1 MATQFKLIQAKCLTA
16 LLASSIFATT
26 AAADNNDLVKGLMG
40 AMIGAAIINEANKA
54 NAATPKKSNSKPAIS
69 SAQRQENKEI
79 QEGLNTFGFNA
90 GTPDGIMGKNS
101 KLAASKFQACLDRP
115 VTGVLDTFEKDF
127 LAQSAL
133 KFNLNKSQSLRFV
146 AQNKAGYCG
155 LLQTYMGELLGTESA
170 TAEKAAPKVA
180 VQNVQITSPNV
191 VQQNI
196 QNTNVVVIE
205 TTVQQN
211 FDRLSD
217 EILLLEKISEH
228 ISTKTNSDSHANKLK
243 AITQRISILRT
254 QIRKIEGTVQNKYG
268 VPIRPTNSNL
278 GLTSRRASQ
287 IFPRVPYFIP
297 GTSQN
302 GEIWIKPIITDQ
314 GSLVYEFNFTDNK
327 AEFDQI
333 IEKVLMNEENL
344 SMLAESMVKINKWSD
359 TAIEKG
365 VRKRYS
371 KTAACFP
378 QSMCGQIETGNTST
392 EFVFVIYEDGSTSA
406 AIKRNKGTFS
416 SNYNLSV
423 ESGLL
428 LSAYADFM
436 KDLGSNE
443 YKLGTMTNDD
453 LDEMFAD

>member
-205 TTVQQN
+205 TSVQQN

-217 EILLLEKISEH
+217 EILLLEKLVNIFRRRQ
-228 ISTKTNSDSHANKLK
+228 ILTL
-243 AITQRISILRT
+243 TQ
-254 QIRKIEGTVQNKYG
+254 
-268 VPIRPTNSNL
+268 
-278 GLTSRRASQ
+278 TS
-287 IFPRVPYFIP
+287 
-297 GTSQN
+297 
-302 GEIWIKPIITDQ
+302 
-314 GSLVYEFNFTDNK
+314 
-327 AEFDQI
+327 
-333 IEKVLMNEENL
+333 
-344 SMLAESMVKINKWSD
+344 
-359 TAIEKG
+359 
-365 VRKRYS
+365 
-371 KTAACFP
+371 
-378 QSMCGQIETGNTST
+378 
-392 EFVFVIYEDGSTSA
+392 
-406 AIKRNKGTFS
+406 
-416 SNYNLSV
+416 
-423 ESGLL
+423 
-428 LSAYADFM
+428 
-436 KDLGSNE
+436 
-443 YKLGTMTNDD
+443 
-453 LDEMFAD
+453 